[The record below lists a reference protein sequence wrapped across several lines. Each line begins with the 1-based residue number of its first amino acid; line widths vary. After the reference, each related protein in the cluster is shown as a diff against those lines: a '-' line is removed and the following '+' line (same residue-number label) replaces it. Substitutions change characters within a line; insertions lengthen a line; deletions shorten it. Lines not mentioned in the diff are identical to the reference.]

1 MTRDLI
7 SPASWRMS
15 KRERRTF
22 LTEVGTQILPALV
35 LSSIGAF
42 MTGELLKTL
51 ETWRVFIRVE
61 ELFILVPI
69 LLNLKGNLEMNLA
82 ARFSTSANIGELD
95 LRTTRQVLVRG
106 NLALLQVQ
114 ALLVSAFAGLLAFA
128 LGMLSRHGVVT
139 TSSPLTQEQLEL
151 RGSYFEAAMVLC
163 VSMLAAS
170 LSSGLLGSFM
180 TSLVILSRRFLVNPD
195 NVATPIAAVL
205 GDLLTL
211 TILGLVSAAFARV
224 MGTLVS
230 TAVVALLLAA
240 VAFNIWLTYRNAYV
254 RELLLV
260 GWTPLLLAMLI
271 ASGAGVVLESLV
283 DEYDGFALI
292 APVVTAI
299 AGATGAILVSRMTT
313 ALHSGTKQSTQFTPV
328 MLALLGLSLPL
339 LLLFIVICAVTA
351 QAPINLFAFFAFA
364 ISFVVLVP
372 CSLGIAY
379 VLTLWLW
386 KKDYDPDVYC
396 LPLLTSVVD
405 VIGEVLLVAA
415 FRLTMPT
422 RDDQAAA
429 AAGTGEPATA
439 GIGIETATSSTL
451 VEAAATATVSL
462 LRRRFA

>member
-1 MTRDLI
+1 MIVLLPPPSQSH
-7 SPASWRMS
+7 SP
-15 KRERRTF
+15 
-22 LTEVGTQILPALV
+22 
-35 LSSIGAF
+35 SSAQ
-42 MTGELLKTL
+42 
-51 ETWRVFIRVE
+51 TWRVFIRVE

-364 ISFVVLVP
+364 ISFVVLVSSKLFNSALP
-372 CSLGIAY
+372 SSELC
-379 VLTLWLW
+379 LTLASPGPMLAR
-386 KKDYDPDVYC
+386 DRVCAHALAVEEGLRPRR
-396 LPLLTSVVD
+396 LLSAVAHVRRRCHWRSPARRRVPTHDADEGRSSRRRCWHGRACHSRD
-405 VIGEVLLVAA
+405 RYRDGHELDAGGGCSDCHSVAA
-415 FRLTMPT
+415 QETLC
-422 RDDQAAA
+422 
-429 AAGTGEPATA
+429 
-439 GIGIETATSSTL
+439 IE
-451 VEAAATATVSL
+451 
-462 LRRRFA
+462 